1 MKRALVVGLV
11 AVASFVFAMGEEKS
25 APNLDTTDSQP
36 TVGDVAETKNNESP
50 VVGEVDKNRFIG
62 RYSTTTETAVV
73 MVTST
78 VFFSCLSGTSG
89 ALCLGRRRKRAL
101 RSNISFEH
109 ERNDRVLETS
119 QVEETTSLSEQG
131 DATMPSK
138 EKEDDSTVAGT
149 SRLLGFQVW
158 TRVRSTTT
166 VTMIFTDTNTTIRL
180 SFFCQAGLAQL
191 PTFNCA
197 G

>member
-11 AVASFVFAMGEEKS
+11 AVASFVFAMGEEK
-25 APNLDTTDSQP
+25 ADPILEAADSQP
-36 TVGDVAETKNNESP
+36 IVGDEAENKNSESA

-78 VFFSCLSGTSG
+78 VFFSCLSGTSA

-101 RSNISFEH
+101 RSNISFDQ
-109 ERNDRVLETS
+109 ERNDRALETS
-119 QVEETTSLSEQG
+119 QVEETASLAEQG
-131 DATMPSK
+131 DAVMPPR
-138 EKEDDSTVAGT
+138 EKAESTVSGS

-180 SFFCQAGLAQL
+180 SFYCQAGLAQL
-191 PTFNCA
+191 PTFNCV